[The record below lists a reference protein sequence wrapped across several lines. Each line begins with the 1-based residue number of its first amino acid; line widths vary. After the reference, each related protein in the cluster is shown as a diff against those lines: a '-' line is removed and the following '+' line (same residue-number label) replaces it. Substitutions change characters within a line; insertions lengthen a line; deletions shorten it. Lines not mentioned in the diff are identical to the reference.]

1 MIILLKYKIF
11 SNIITNITMSKNYL
25 MYYINLDKRER
36 RRIKFE
42 EEIEKQQLNIT
53 RFSAID
59 GCNLKIQHAFLKKGE
74 YGCFS
79 SHYNLWD
86 EIKNLNTS
94 SIIFEDDIIFCE
106 NFSDKLQII
115 LDESKELDYDIIL
128 LSHNWYQES
137 KKIPITENISSIGP
151 FHGTQGYI
159 ISPNA
164 AEKLSLEFKDDIT
177 WTKPL
182 DIFFSELVNNDKLKL
197 FSTNEK
203 LVILSSLSNGS
214 DTNRN

>member
-1 MIILLKYKIF
+1 
-11 SNIITNITMSKNYL
+11 MSKNYV

-59 GCNLKIQHAFLKKGE
+59 GCNLKIQHTFLKRGE

-86 EIKNLNTS
+86 KIKNLNTT

-128 LSHNWYQES
+128 LSHNWFQGN
-137 KKIPITENISSIGP
+137 KKIQITENISSMGP
-151 FHGTQGYI
+151 FYGMQGYI

-164 AEKLSLEFKDDIT
+164 AKKISLEFNNDIT
-177 WTKPL
+177 WIKPL
-182 DIFFSELVNNDKLKL
+182 DVLIGELADNNKLKL